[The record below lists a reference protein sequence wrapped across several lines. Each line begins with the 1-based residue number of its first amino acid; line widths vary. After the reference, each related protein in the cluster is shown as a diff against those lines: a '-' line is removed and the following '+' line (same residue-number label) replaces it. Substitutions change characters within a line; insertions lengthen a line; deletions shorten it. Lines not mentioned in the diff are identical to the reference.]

1 MRVVVLIRRNG
12 ANDIAM
18 KPCLITPVSR
28 VVEIV
33 LLNNEESVKI
43 PLDEKEITVE
53 EACTLVAIKLGIGPL
68 CRHLFSLKI
77 NATGEWLSQHFA
89 LQSIT
94 TTDVFVYRLR
104 FKVENLRRFK
114 EIDLAAFN
122 YYFYQVRTD
131 VLLNNVKNLSY
142 EREKGS
148 ILGLSVADMYRVM
161 LEDKA
166 SLAELEAK
174 YKSFIPK
181 IILKNHWINVQIK
194 KQVIANLST
203 IARGHISDDP
213 WFVKEEYLSHFD
225 QTAPDYL
232 VEDFTAQIDDKGV
245 VRFVTILVN
254 PYHRENPG
262 IQFSF
267 LGKNEVT

>member
-1 MRVVVLIRRNG
+1 
-12 ANDIAM
+12 M
-18 KPCLITPVSR
+18 KPCLISPGGR

-33 LLNNEESVKI
+33 LLNNEDSVKI

-68 CRHLFSLKI
+68 SRHLFSLRI
-77 NATGEWLSQHFA
+77 NATGEWLSQHFT

-104 FKVENLRRFK
+104 FKVVNLRRFK
-114 EIDLAAFN
+114 EIDLSAFN

-131 VLLNNVKNLSY
+131 VLSNNVKNLNY
-142 EREKGS
+142 EKEKAN
-148 ILGLSVADMYRVM
+148 ILGLTVADMFRVM

-166 SLAELEAK
+166 SLAELEAR

-203 IARGHISDDP
+203 VARGHISDNP
-213 WFVKEEYLSHFD
+213 WFVKEEYLNHFD
-225 QTAPDYL
+225 STAPDYL
-232 VEDFTAQIDDKGV
+232 VEDYTAQIDEKGI

-254 PYHRENPG
+254 PHDPDNPG
-262 IQFSF
+262 IQFTYT
-267 LGKNEVT
+267 GKNDVKANQKLG